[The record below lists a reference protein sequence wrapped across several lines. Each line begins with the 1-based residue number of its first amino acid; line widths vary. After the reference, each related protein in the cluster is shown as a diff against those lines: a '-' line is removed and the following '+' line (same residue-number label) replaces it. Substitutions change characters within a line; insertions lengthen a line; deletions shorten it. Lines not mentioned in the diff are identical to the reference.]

1 MGHVVTIERAR
12 VLLVDDEPNVLH
24 GIVRTLSSEL
34 GDQLDIVLAG
44 NGREALEKMQMVPA
58 DVVVTDI
65 AMPVM
70 DGEQLIKCLNDLFP
84 KTSLIV
90 LSGHW
95 GQADAFDRLGPNV
108 AYLTKPVGKD
118 LLVWTV
124 RRAIAQARSHQ
135 QAKTSVGERSRIEAA
150 IRSAHKVAL
159 IVLADLAEHRDRATG
174 GHVLRV
180 ARMAHEIARE
190 LYRKAVER
198 ETCDVTFTQ
207 HIGVSSILHDVG
219 KVSIPDAILLK
230 PGPLDDDERRI
241 MQTHASTGGALL
253 QKGQWMLGGS
263 TYFKLAAEIADGHH
277 ECWNGSGYPNRL
289 AGRDIPLAARITAV
303 ADVYDA
309 LMSKRPYK
317 EAWEVD
323 QVLSYMRDQRGTQ
336 FDPVIVDA
344 FFAVLSSRS
353 KAPQIEWNASIEI
366 GHTIVDRDHR
376 VLLELINQLINK
388 DNVEDR
394 IVVEFVLDELIS
406 YIRYHF
412 KNEEDLME
420 QCNYPDLEDHK
431 LIHSHMI
438 SEVNDLHR
446 RFLSDDETIGDELSQ
461 FLQMW
466 LMNHIIIEDKKFRP
480 FILL

>member
-1 MGHVVTIERAR
+1 
-12 VLLVDDEPNVLH
+12 
-24 GIVRTLSSEL
+24 
-34 GDQLDIVLAG
+34 
-44 NGREALEKMQMVPA
+44 
-58 DVVVTDI
+58 
-65 AMPVM
+65 
-70 DGEQLIKCLNDLFP
+70 
-84 KTSLIV
+84 
-90 LSGHW
+90 
-95 GQADAFDRLGPNV
+95 
-108 AYLTKPVGKD
+108 
-118 LLVWTV
+118 
-124 RRAIAQARSHQ
+124 
-135 QAKTSVGERSRIEAA
+135 
-150 IRSAHKVAL
+150 
-159 IVLADLAEHRDRATG
+159 
-174 GHVLRV
+174 
-180 ARMAHEIARE
+180 MAHEIARE